1 MNKYTADVI
10 DTALIVILTVA
21 VLMLSGCAGMT
32 LENSIGVD
40 PTDNAVLCATAT
52 IDPAWSE
59 STIQYKRI
67 EIPSSMEVTP
77 DQLATLVRAC
87 QGN

>member
-1 MNKYTADVI
+1 MRLHMRI
-10 DTALIVILTVA
+10 ILLISAFL
-21 VLMLSGCAGMT
+21 LSSCAGMT

-40 PTDNAVLCATAT
+40 PQDNAVLCATAT

-67 EIPSSMEVTP
+67 EIPGSMEVTP
-77 DQLATLVRAC
+77 DQMATLVRAC

>member
-1 MNKYTADVI
+1 MKI
-10 DTALIVILTVA
+10 ILILTA
-21 VLMLSGCAGMT
+21 FLLTSCAGVT

-40 PTDNAVLCATAT
+40 PDDNAVLCATANV
-52 IDPAWSE
+52 DPAWTE
-59 STIQYKRI
+59 TTITYKRV
-67 EIPSSMEVTP
+67 EIPASMEVTP